1 VNVNAVLTL
10 LHFLA
15 PQIDRS
21 IWVLWRIVQID
32 HLESTLISTDERCF
46 NVSQLI
52 FAFAIIKK
60 LCQFIQDNQLDRFIL
75 VNDTLCI
82 VNTV

>member
-1 VNVNAVLTL
+1 MDAVFTL
-10 LHFLA
+10 FHFLA
-15 PQIDRS
+15 PQVDRS
-21 IWVLWRIVQID
+21 VRVLWWVVQID

-46 NVSQLI
+46 NVGQLI
-52 FAFAIIKK
+52 FALAIIKK